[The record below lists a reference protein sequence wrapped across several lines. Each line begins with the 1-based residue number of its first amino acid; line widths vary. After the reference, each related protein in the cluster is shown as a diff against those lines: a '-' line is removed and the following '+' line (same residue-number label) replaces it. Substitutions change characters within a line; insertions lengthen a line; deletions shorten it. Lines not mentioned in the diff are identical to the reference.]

1 MAVSELN
8 SEALILG
15 IETSCDETAAA
26 VVRGGRELVSSAVAS
41 QDDLHGRFGGVVPEI
56 ASRRHSEVI
65 TLLVREAL
73 EQAQVDWDALTAI
86 AVTHGPGLV
95 GSLLVGVA
103 AAKGYALATGL
114 PLVGVNHLEAHL
126 LANFV
131 HEPGKTAPAQELF
144 PSLCLIVSGGHT
156 DLILVEALG
165 QYRLVG
171 WTRDDAA
178 GEALDKA
185 ARVLGLGYPGGPAI
199 DRAAK
204 QGRTDTFTFPR
215 PVVPDS
221 FDFSFSGLKTALQR
235 TVQGLG
241 SAPAQLPVAD
251 LAASFQEAVVDTL
264 VRNTVAAAREFGARQ
279 VLLAGGVAANSRLRQ
294 KMAEW
299 ERTSHIPVAFPPL
312 RLCTDNAVMVAA
324 AGYFKAL
331 RDGFAPLEL
340 EVFSSMPVAQRG

>member
-1 MAVSELN
+1 MAASELS
-8 SEALILG
+8 SESLILG

-56 ASRRHSEVI
+56 ASRRHSEII
-65 TLLVREAL
+65 TLVVREAL
-73 EQAQVDWDALTAI
+73 EEAHAGWADLGAI

-103 AAKGYALATGL
+103 AAKGYALSTGL

-131 HEPGKTAPAQELF
+131 HEPERPAPAHELF

-156 DLILVEALG
+156 DLILVRGLG
-165 QYRLVG
+165 QYQLVG

-199 DRAAK
+199 DRAAR
-204 QGRTDTFTFPR
+204 QGRADAFAFPR
-215 PVVPDS
+215 PVVPDG

-235 TVQGLG
+235 TVQGLEG
-241 SAPAQLPVAD
+241 EASDLPVSD
-251 LAASFQEAVVDTL
+251 LAASFQEAVADTL
-264 VRNTVAAAREFGARQ
+264 VRNATAAAVEYGARQ

-294 KMAEW
+294 KMSEW
-299 ERTSHIPVAFPPL
+299 ERVSHIPVAFPPL
-312 RLCTDNAVMVAA
+312 KLCTDNAVMVAA

-331 RDGFAPLEL
+331 RDGFSPLEL
-340 EVFSSMPVAQRG
+340 DVFSSMPVAERA